1 MLKTELSQPQEKGR
15 VKRGNVAVWVVVAA
29 AAGATLWKLSGH
41 DFLGGAK
48 GPPPAAPAVPVIA
61 GTAAAQN
68 VPVYVRGIGT
78 VQAFQTVT
86 VRSRVDGNITKVLF
100 TEGQEVKTGDP
111 LFQIDPRPFQAALE
125 QAQAMKA
132 RDEASLQGAELD
144 LERYAKLLPTGFQ
157 TRQQYDQQVATVGQ
171 LKGSIAADQAQIDS
185 AQLNLQYADIRS
197 PIDGR
202 TGARLVDLGNFVQAG
217 QATAL
222 VSITQLKPIF
232 VSFTVPQEF
241 LVEIRANQARAPLE
255 VEAYA
260 SDDKTLLSTGKLTL
274 IDNQVDVA
282 TGTIHLKATFDN
294 ADERLWPGEFV
305 SARLILATRAQAIVV
320 AAQTVMQG
328 PQGPYVYV
336 IKPDQ
341 TVERRSVQV
350 ASTQENLAVI
360 EKGLARGERVVVEGQ
375 YRLTQG
381 VKINVR
387 QADNANAMVDA
398 P

>member
-1 MLKTELSQPQEKGR
+1 MLKSRPPQPQEI
-15 VKRGNVAVWVVVAA
+15 KRLKSRNGLVWVVVVAT
-29 AAGATLWKLSGH
+29 AGAALWKLSGH
-41 DFLGGAK
+41 DFTAGQK
-48 GPPPAAPAVPVIA
+48 GPPPAPPAIPVVA
-61 GTAAAQN
+61 GTAEPQN
-68 VPVYVRGIGT
+68 VPVYVRGLGT
-78 VQAFQTVT
+78 VQAFQMVT
-86 VRSRVDGNITKVLF
+86 VRSRVDGNITKVQF
-100 TEGQEVKTGDP
+100 TEGQEVKAGDP

-125 QAQAMKA
+125 QAQATKT
-132 RDEASLQGAELD
+132 RDEASLQGAQLD
-144 LERYAKLLPTGFQ
+144 LERYSKLLPTGFQ

-171 LKGSIAADQAQIDS
+171 LKGSIAADQAQIDN

-222 VSITQLKPIF
+222 VSITQIKPIF

-241 LVEIRANQARAPLE
+241 LVEIRANQARAPLA

-294 ADERLWPGEFV
+294 VDERLWPGEFV

-320 AAQTVMQG
+320 PAQTVMQG
-328 PQGPYVYV
+328 PQGAYVYV
-336 IKPDQ
+336 IKPDE

-360 EKGLARGERVVVEGQ
+360 EKGLERGERVVVEGQ

-387 QADNANAMVDA
+387 QADNANAMAD
-398 P
+398 PP